1 MFDKDNLIPILPT
14 YKETLKQSNMRDVDL
29 KEYLLRYI
37 EYQQEEIVSNYKLK
51 YKLKDGDIFP
61 IRWMRSQSFIFISLV
76 SLILLTLYIAHSN
89 LISTGIPEE
98 ITWIAI
104 TTLELCS
111 LTFLA
116 NNKKYPNY
124 IFILLAF
131 ISSGMYFKAWNYDSV
146 DAVVRSF
153 YTITPS
159 LAMFFL
165 SKLIFERYDTDRVT

>member
-1 MFDKDNLIPILPT
+1 MFDKDNLISILPT
-14 YKETLKQSNMRDVDL
+14 YKETLKQSNMGDVDL

-37 EYQQEEIVSNYKLK
+37 EYQQEVIDNYKLK
-51 YKLKDGDIFP
+51 DVDIFP

-76 SLILLTLYIAHSN
+76 SLIVLTLYVAHSN

-131 ISSGMYFKAWNYDSV
+131 ISSGMYFKAWNYNSV

-165 SKLIFERYDTDRVT
+165 SKLIFERYDTNRIT

>member
-1 MFDKDNLIPILPT
+1 MFDKDNLISILPT
-14 YKETLKQSNMRDVDL
+14 YKETLKQSNMGDVDL

-37 EYQQEEIVSNYKLK
+37 EHQQEVIDNYKLK
-51 YKLKDGDIFP
+51 DVDIFP

-76 SLILLTLYIAHSN
+76 SLIVLTLYVAHSN

-165 SKLIFERYDTDRVT
+165 SKLIFERYDTIRIT

>member
-14 YKETLKQSNMRDVDL
+14 YKETLKQSNMSDIDL

-37 EYQQEEIVSNYKLK
+37 EHQQEIIGNYKLK
-51 YKLKDGDIFP
+51 DVDIFP
-61 IRWMRSQSFIFISLV
+61 IRWMRSQSFIFISLI

-98 ITWIAI
+98 ITYIAI

-124 IFILLAF
+124 IFILLTF

-146 DAVVRSF
+146 DAVIRSF

-165 SKLIFERYDTDRVT
+165 SKLIFERYDRKDY

>member
-14 YKETLKQSNMRDVDL
+14 YKETLKQSNMSDIDL

-37 EYQQEEIVSNYKLK
+37 EYQQDIIGNYKLK
-51 YKLKDGDIFP
+51 DVDIFP
-61 IRWMRSQSFIFISLV
+61 IRWMRSQSFIFISLI

-98 ITWIAI
+98 ITYIAI

-124 IFILLAF
+124 IFILLTF

-146 DAVVRSF
+146 DAVIRSF

-165 SKLIFERYDTDRVT
+165 SKLIFERYDTDRIT

>member
-1 MFDKDNLIPILPT
+1 MFDKDNLISILPT
-14 YKETLKQSNMRDVDL
+14 YKETLKQSNMNDVDL

-37 EYQQEEIVSNYKLK
+37 ENQQEVIANYKLK
-51 YKLKDGDIFP
+51 DVDIFP
-61 IRWMRSQSFIFISLV
+61 IRWMRSQTFIFISLV
-76 SLILLTLYIAHSN
+76 SLILLTLYIAHNN
-89 LISTGIPEE
+89 LVSTGIPEE
-98 ITWIAI
+98 ITYIAI

-124 IFILLAF
+124 IFILLTF

-146 DAVVRSF
+146 NAVIRGF

-165 SKLIFERYDTDRVT
+165 SKLIFERYDNNRVT

>member
-1 MFDKDNLIPILPT
+1 MFDKDNLISILPT
-14 YKETLKQSNMRDVDL
+14 YKETLKQSNMGDVDL

-37 EYQQEEIVSNYKLK
+37 EHQQEV
-51 YKLKDGDIFP
+51 

-76 SLILLTLYIAHSN
+76 SLIVLTLYVAHSN

-124 IFILLAF
+124 IFILLTF
-131 ISSGMYFKAWNYDSV
+131 ISSGMYFKAWDYDSV

-165 SKLIFERYDTDRVT
+165 SKLIFERYDTIRVI